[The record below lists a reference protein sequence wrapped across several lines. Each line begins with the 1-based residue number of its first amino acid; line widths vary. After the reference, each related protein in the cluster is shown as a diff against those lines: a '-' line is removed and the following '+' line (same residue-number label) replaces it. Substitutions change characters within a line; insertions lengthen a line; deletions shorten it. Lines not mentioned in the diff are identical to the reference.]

1 MGDVDLSASV
11 GTQNPTGIIVPGGS
25 ASGPQEWPLARPGA
39 RLRGDVTHIPLSCHI
54 QIVSARTKPSDA
66 ELLVLDDPD
75 AFAELYDRH
84 VAQIVAWSRVRV
96 GDYAADLT
104 AEVFAQAWHSRRR
117 FRDEHEGSALP
128 WLYGIAHN
136 VLRSSLR
143 KRRVEHGARERLGLP
158 VTLMHADFEAV
169 DDRLSFPA
177 AVLQAFADL
186 PDSEREL
193 LVLRVVEERP
203 YSEIAQRL
211 QCTPVAA
218 RLRVSR
224 SLRRLHLALGGI

>member
-1 MGDVDLSASV
+1 
-11 GTQNPTGIIVPGGS
+11 
-25 ASGPQEWPLARPGA
+25 
-39 RLRGDVTHIPLSCHI
+39 
-54 QIVSARTKPSDA
+54 VSAWTEQSDA

-84 VAQIVAWSRVRV
+84 VGRILAWSSVRA
-96 GDYAADLT
+96 GDYGADLT
-104 AEVFAQAWHSRRR
+104 AEVFAAAWHSRKR
-117 FRDEHEGSALP
+117 FRDEHDGTALP

-136 VLRSSLR
+136 VFRSSLR

-158 VTLMHADFEAV
+158 ATVMHSDFEAI
-169 DDRLSFPA
+169 DDRLSFPT
-177 AVLQAFADL
+177 AVLRAFADL

-193 LVLRVVEERP
+193 LVLRLVEGRP
-203 YSEIAQRL
+203 YGEIAQRL

-224 SLRRLHLALGGI
+224 SLRRLNLAQGGF

>member
-1 MGDVDLSASV
+1 M
-11 GTQNPTGIIVPGGS
+11 
-25 ASGPQEWPLARPGA
+25 
-39 RLRGDVTHIPLSCHI
+39 THFPLSCHI
-54 QIVSARTKPSDA
+54 QIVSTWTEQSDA

-84 VAQIVAWSRVRV
+84 VGQILAWSRVRV
-96 GDYAADLT
+96 GDYGADLT
-104 AEVFAQAWHSRRR
+104 AEVFAVAWRCRKR

-128 WLYGIAHN
+128 WLYGIAQN

-158 VTLMHADFEAV
+158 VTVMHTDFDAI
-169 DDRLSFPA
+169 DDRLSFPS
-177 AVLQAFADL
+177 AVLRAFADL

-193 LVLRVVEERP
+193 LVLRLVEERP
-203 YSEIAQRL
+203 YREIAQL
-211 QCTPVAA
+211 IHCTPVAA

-224 SLRRLHLALGGI
+224 SLRRLHLALGGL